1 MSTRPARYAN
11 ALVAAFALLTLSACA
26 DESGMPQGG
35 PPGAM
40 TVDAGFVT
48 LKSETVDV
56 TATVP
61 GRVVALASADI
72 RPRVGGIVEKIVYR
86 EGRPVKQGDVLYKI
100 ADESYVAAVDVA
112 EAALEKARAGVPT
125 AEASV
130 RRYEQLVSSG
140 GTQAELENA
149 RLTLAQAKADVA
161 SAEATLKTARI
172 DLDLTEV
179 RAPIDGIAGVSNIS
193 VGAVVTASQ
202 ADALTTIKQLDPIYV
217 DLTDSSANLL
227 RLRAA
232 IESGTLARTPSLGEV
247 RLTLEDG
254 RTYDEVGKLE
264 TPEFTVSETTG
275 SFSVRTRIANPRR
288 ILLPGMYVRATVSQ
302 GSEKGYRVPQLAGS
316 RDPSGRLTATFLNAE
331 DIVEER
337 VLTTTRSVGNDW
349 LVTNGIKDG
358 DRLIVDG
365 FQKIVVGRKVNP
377 VPASINALGVVETA
391 AAETP
396 PAGDAANEAAD

>member
-11 ALVAAFALLTLSACA
+11 ALVATFALLTLSACA

-130 RRYEQLVSSG
+130 RRYEQLVTSG

-161 SAEATLKTARI
+161 SAEATLKTARGCLEHQRRCRRHRKPGRRADDDQAARS
-172 DLDLTEV
+172 DLC
-179 RAPIDGIAGVSNIS
+179 
-193 VGAVVTASQ
+193 
-202 ADALTTIKQLDPIYV
+202 
-217 DLTDSSANLL
+217 
-227 RLRAA
+227 
-232 IESGTLARTPSLGEV
+232 
-247 RLTLEDG
+247 
-254 RTYDEVGKLE
+254 
-264 TPEFTVSETTG
+264 
-275 SFSVRTRIANPRR
+275 
-288 ILLPGMYVRATVSQ
+288 
-302 GSEKGYRVPQLAGS
+302 
-316 RDPSGRLTATFLNAE
+316 
-331 DIVEER
+331 
-337 VLTTTRSVGNDW
+337 RSH
-349 LVTNGIKDG
+349 
-358 DRLIVDG
+358 R
-365 FQKIVVGRKVNP
+365 FQR
-377 VPASINALGVVETA
+377 
-391 AAETP
+391 
-396 PAGDAANEAAD
+396 